1 MIDGS
6 NAAAG
11 VRLQAGVS
19 RVMKELEKFSRVMKE
34 LEKFRIFHHA
44 TGVSLALFMVKRQ
57 VKPGV

>member
-1 MIDGS
+1 
-6 NAAAG
+6 
-11 VRLQAGVS
+11 
-19 RVMKELEKFSRVMKE
+19 MKELEKFSRVMKE